1 MSSPNLHREI
11 HYLVLQYLN
20 EHGFEESAYTLGRE
34 TGLYFSLNHFEKMVL
49 EGKWDEAENYLSGF
63 ALVKEIL
70 FEMKKQKYLEA
81 LDNNERDK
89 AMDILIKE
97 IKVYIQGNEKLMK
110 DLSYLLMVD
119 DIRQIIPSYTDVNSI
134 RMKLMAFIKRVI
146 LGHPLLSGK
155 LNLPFI
161 ENIHVCLA
169 STFS

>member
-1 MSSPNLHREI
+1 NS
-11 HYLVLQYLN
+11 
-20 EHGFEESAYTLGRE
+20 LGRE

-119 DIRQIIPSYTDVNSI
+119 DIRYINFNC
-134 RMKLMAFIKRVI
+134 KGLF
-146 LGHPLLSGK
+146 
-155 LNLPFI
+155 N
-161 ENIHVCLA
+161 
-169 STFS
+169 